1 MILFENIINSF
12 ESIIAHKMRSS
23 LSMLGIIIGVSSVI
37 ILTAMGAGSQQA
49 VVEKIQSL
57 GANTLTISAGGM
69 GASNVYSKSSGNTSL
84 TLDTIDSIKNEIDG
98 LEGVLPIVSGNAQ
111 IIYGTNNSNAS
122 IMGITPEYFTLTN
135 TKIETG
141 INFSEKN
148 ITNLDKFAIVGV
160 DIQEDIFAGENPVGK
175 KIKMGGN
182 IYEIIG
188 IIEEKGGTT
197 DSNIFIPLTTA
208 QIRQFGKKTLS
219 QVQVFVEN
227 SEEVD
232 TIKTELENYLAN
244 LAGVSDTS
252 ESPYSIRSQADILER
267 VSEITGTF
275 TLLLSGIA
283 GISLLVGG
291 IGVMNIM
298 LVSVTERTREIG
310 IRKAI
315 GASKKDILMQ
325 FLMESA
331 VLSLLGGCIGIIL
344 SFVVVYVLNNYFNVA
359 SVIAYN
365 SIILSFGFSLFIGIF
380 FGLLPSYK
388 AAKLKPIDAL
398 RFE

>member
-1 MILFENIINSF
+1 MILFENIVNSF
-12 ESIIAHKMRSS
+12 ESIIAHKLRSS
-23 LSMLGIIIGVSSVI
+23 LSMLGIIIWVSSVI
-37 ILTAMGAGSQQA
+37 VLTAMGAGSQQQ
-49 VVEKIQSL
+49 VVKQIQSL
-57 GANTLTISAGGM
+57 WANTLTVSAWGM
-69 GASNVYSKSSGNTSL
+69 WASNVYSKTSSKTDL
-84 TLDTIDSIKNEIDG
+84 TLETVVNIKEKVAW
-98 LEGVLPIVSGNAQ
+98 LQWVLPIVSGNAQ

-122 IMGITPEYFTLTN
+122 IMGITPEYFSLTN

-148 ITNLDKFAIVGV
+148 ISNLDKLAIVWI
-160 DIQEDIFAGENPVGK
+160 DIKNETFSWENPVWK
-175 KIKMGGN
+175 KIKIGTN

-188 IIEEKGGTT
+188 VIEEKWGNT
-197 DSNIFIPLTTA
+197 DGNIFIPLSTA
-208 QIRQFGKKTLS
+208 QIRQFWKKTLS
-219 QVQVFVEN
+219 QIQVFVEK
-227 SEEVD
+227 SDEVD
-232 TIKTELENYLAN
+232 TVKAKLLTYLAS
-244 LAGVSDTS
+244 LAWVSEDD
-252 ESPYSIRSQADILER
+252 SPYSIRSQADILSR
-267 VSEITGTF
+267 VSSITSTF

-325 FLMESA
+325 FLMESS
-331 VLSLLGGCIGIIL
+331 VLSLLWWCIGILFSFFIVYILNTYVKVASIISYNSVFL
-344 SFVVVYVLNNYFNVA
+344 SFW
-359 SVIAYN
+359 
-365 SIILSFGFSLFIGIF
+365 FSLFIGIF
-380 FGLLPSYK
+380 FGLLPSYN

>member
-1 MILFENIINSF
+1 MILFENIVNSF
-12 ESIIAHKMRSS
+12 ESIIAHKLRSS
-23 LSMLGIIIGVSSVI
+23 LSMLGIIIWVSSVI
-37 ILTAMGAGSQQA
+37 VLTAMGTGSQQQ
-49 VVEKIQSL
+49 VVKQIQSL
-57 GANTLTISAGGM
+57 WANTLTVSTWGM
-69 GASNVYSKSSGNTSL
+69 WASNVYSKTSSKTDL
-84 TLDTIDSIKNEIDG
+84 TLETVANIKEKVAW
-98 LEGVLPIVSGNAQ
+98 LQWVLPIVSGNAQ

-122 IMGITPEYFTLTN
+122 IMGITPEYFSLTN

-148 ITNLDKFAIVGV
+148 ISNLDKLAIVWI
-160 DIQEDIFAGENPVGK
+160 DIKNETFSWENPVWK
-175 KIKMGGN
+175 KIKIGTN

-188 IIEEKGGTT
+188 VIEEKWGNT
-197 DSNIFIPLTTA
+197 DGNIFIPLSTA
-208 QIRQFGKKTLS
+208 QIRQFWKKTLS
-219 QVQVFVEN
+219 QIQVFVEK
-227 SEEVD
+227 SDEVD
-232 TIKTELENYLAN
+232 VVKAKLLTYLAS
-244 LAGVSDTS
+244 LAWVSEDD
-252 ESPYSIRSQADILER
+252 SPYNIRSQADILSK
-267 VSEITGTF
+267 VSSITSTF

-325 FLMESA
+325 FLMESS
-331 VLSLLGGCIGIIL
+331 VLSLLWWCIGILFSFFIVYIL
-344 SFVVVYVLNNYFNVA
+344 NTYVKVA
-359 SVIAYN
+359 SVISYN
-365 SIILSFGFSLFIGIF
+365 SIILSFWFSLFIGIF
-380 FGLLPSYK
+380 FWLLPSYN